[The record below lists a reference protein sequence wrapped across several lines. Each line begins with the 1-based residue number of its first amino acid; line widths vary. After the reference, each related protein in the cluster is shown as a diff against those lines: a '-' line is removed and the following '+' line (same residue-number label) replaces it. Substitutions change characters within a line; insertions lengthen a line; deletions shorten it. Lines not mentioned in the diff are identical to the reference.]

1 MEFRMNF
8 ETLQEVVDQWTQG
21 HGSEWNKFEVLA
33 RLTEDLGEVAA
44 TLQHAEGL
52 RSGRENLEL
61 ADEIGDLLFT
71 LAAFANVNGLHLSDC
86 VNGVLEKYQTR
97 DSAEW

>member
-1 MEFRMNF
+1 MNF
-8 ETLQEVVDQWTQG
+8 ETLQEVVDQWIRG
-21 HGSEWNKFEVLA
+21 HGRYWDKFEILA

-52 RSGRENLEL
+52 RSSRENLDL

-71 LAAFANVNGLHLSDC
+71 LAAFANVNGLHLGDC
-86 VNGVLEKYQTR
+86 VNGVMEKYQTS
-97 DSAEW
+97 DSTEW

>member
-21 HGSEWNKFEVLA
+21 HAREWNRFEVLA

-52 RSGRENLEL
+52 RSGRENVEL

-71 LAAFANVNGLHLSDC
+71 LAAFANANGLRLSDC
-86 VNGVLEKYQTR
+86 INGVMEKYQTR
-97 DSAEW
+97 DSTEW

>member
-1 MEFRMNF
+1 MNL
-8 ETLQEVVDQWTQG
+8 ETLQEVVDQWTKG
-21 HGSEWNKFEVLA
+21 HSRVWDKFEVLA

-44 TLQHAEGL
+44 TLQHTEGL
-52 RSGRENLEL
+52 RSGRENPEL

-71 LAAFANVNGLHLSDC
+71 LAAFANVNGLRLSDC

-97 DSAEW
+97 DSMEW

>member
-1 MEFRMNF
+1 MNF
-8 ETLQEVVDQWTQG
+8 ETLQEVVDQWIQG
-21 HGSEWNKFEVLA
+21 HGRYRDKFEILA

-52 RSGRENLEL
+52 RSGRNNPSLP
-61 ADEIGDLLFT
+61 DEIGDLLFT
-71 LAAFANVNGLHLSDC
+71 LAAFANVNGLRLGDC

-97 DSAEW
+97 DSTEW